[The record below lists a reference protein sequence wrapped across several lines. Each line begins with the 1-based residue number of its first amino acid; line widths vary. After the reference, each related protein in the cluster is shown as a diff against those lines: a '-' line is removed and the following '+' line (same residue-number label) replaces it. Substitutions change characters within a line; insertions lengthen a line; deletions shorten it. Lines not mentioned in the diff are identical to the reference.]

1 MAKAIFQG
9 DIARRHFEQM
19 DYYISCGFNLLVFG
33 VGSKRDAINNFAKN
47 RIGARMPKLIV
58 NGYHV
63 GTTIKSVLNNLIN
76 FINHVVLIRAKNEK
90 KPTLQSE

>member
-1 MAKAIFQG
+1 
-9 DIARRHFEQM
+9 M

-47 RIGARMPKLIV
+47 RIGARMPKLVV

-63 GTTIKSVLNNLIN
+63 GTTIKSVLKIIIK
-76 FINHVVLIRAKNEK
+76 FINEVVLIRAKNEL
-90 KPTLQSE
+90 KPCL